1 MIKLDGEPINFKH
14 FNDNTLRL
22 NLAPRTLSGSCIIS
36 WFYESD
42 IEMSYLYFLV
52 NYLRERYEISQIIL
66 EMWYLPHARMD
77 RVKENE
83 EVFTLKYF
91 CNFINSLQFTQV
103 RVFDPHSNVSVAL
116 LNNVRV
122 EKPIREIQ
130 HVLNLYPNA
139 CLFFTDEGAQ
149 KRYKDIIGDNYFA
162 FGVKDREWSSQN
174 IKSLQ
179 VLGAKHMIAGH
190 DILIVDDIISR
201 GSTLFLSATQL
212 KELGAQNIYVW
223 ASHCENTVLGAHIN
237 GKSLLDYPDLITKIY
252 TTNSIYTANHP
263 KIEVWRI
270 FE

>member
-1 MIKLDGEPINFKH
+1 MIKLDGDTIEFKH
-14 FNDNTLRL
+14 FNDNSLRL
-22 NLAPRTLSGSCIIS
+22 KLAPRSCFSGSVIS

-52 NYLRERYEISQIIL
+52 NHLRDNYEITRIIL
-66 EMWYLPHARMD
+66 EMPYVPHARLD
-77 RVKENE
+77 RIKESS

-91 CNFINSLQFTQV
+91 CNFINSLHFYRV
-103 RVFDPHSNVSVAL
+103 RIFDPHSNVTSAL
-116 LNNVRV
+116 LNNVRID
-122 EKPIREIQ
+122 KPQWEIAK
-130 HVLNLYPNA
+130 LLSMYPNMT
-139 CLFFTDEGAQ
+139 LFFTDEGAQ

-212 KELGAQNIYVW
+212 KQLGAQNIYVW
-223 ASHCENTVLGAHIN
+223 ASHCENTVLDAHIN

-252 TTNSIYTANHP
+252 TTNSIYTAKHE
-263 KIEVWRI
+263 KIEVLRV